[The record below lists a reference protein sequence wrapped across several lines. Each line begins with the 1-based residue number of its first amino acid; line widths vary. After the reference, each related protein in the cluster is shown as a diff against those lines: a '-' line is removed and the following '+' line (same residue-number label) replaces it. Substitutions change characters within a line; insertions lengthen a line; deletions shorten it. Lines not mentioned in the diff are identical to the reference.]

1 MNHDVLNP
9 LPLTL
14 PAGDAGAA
22 ERLTLAGAAAVP
34 QREAEHRVTWQ
45 VGELDWEVQPLVP
58 GPARGEV
65 SVCSGDGEVEG
76 GPGLLHHCA
85 HHQVRHARLVVPSEA
100 KVITCS

>member
-1 MNHDVLNP
+1 M
-9 LPLTL
+9 
-14 PAGDAGAA
+14 
-22 ERLTLAGAAAVP
+22 TLAGAAAVP
-34 QREAEHRVTWQ
+34 QRETEQRVTWQ

-85 HHQVRHARLVVPSEA
+85 HHQVWHARLVAPGEA
-100 KVITCS
+100 KAGVGDDLLIVRPG